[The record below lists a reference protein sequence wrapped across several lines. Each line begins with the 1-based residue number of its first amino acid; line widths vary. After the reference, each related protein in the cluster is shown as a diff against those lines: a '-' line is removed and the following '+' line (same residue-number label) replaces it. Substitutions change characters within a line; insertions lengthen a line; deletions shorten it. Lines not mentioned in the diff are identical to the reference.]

1 VRELWEKSSIAHFYE
16 SLEDMEEGLRTYVEY
31 YNKFRAHMGLH
42 GLTPY
47 EKLKGLLGGKT
58 PKDFE
63 VCNVLPLHKILNFD
77 TNENVRGAIKDE
89 RVSSYLI

>member
-1 VRELWEKSSIAHFYE
+1 VGEEFYSRHFYE

-31 YNKFRAHMGLH
+31 YNKFRPHMGLH

-63 VCNVLPLHKILNFD
+63 VSNNLPLDKILNFD

-89 RVSSYLI
+89 RVCSHPI

>member
-1 VRELWEKSSIAHFYE
+1 MLNTIT
-16 SLEDMEEGLRTYVEY
+16 SLD
-31 YNKFRAHMGLH
+31 HMDLH

-63 VCNVLPLHKILNFD
+63 VSNNLPLDKILNLD
-77 TNENVRGAIKDE
+77 TTKM
-89 RVSSYLI
+89 